1 MNKAYSSY
9 TSINQ
14 KWAKQIPSHWT
25 SKRMKAVFAMR
36 KERNN
41 PIVTENI
48 LSLTAKQGVVPYA
61 EKEGTGGNKPKSDLT
76 QYNICHENDLLV
88 NCMNVVSGAAGVSR
102 YYGAISPV
110 YYAFYPHEDEN
121 IWYYHYIFRLLP
133 FQRSLVGL
141 GKGILM
147 HESDDGTLTSVR
159 MRISMDYLG
168 NVLLPVPP
176 RDEQD
181 QIVRFLDWKVS
192 SVNKLIGVKQK
203 QIAALKEFMQA
214 EIEKQLY
221 AYPVEETVR
230 LKQLG
235 VFFKGGGFSRDNLV
249 EEDGYPAILYGDI
262 YTQYEYKTAVINHSI
277 DGVAYSASR
286 KISKGDIVMAGTGET
301 KDEIGK
307 SILYMGD
314 EIVAAG
320 GDVIVFHPNEGINVE
335 YLLYQLYSQAALK
348 HRYING
354 KGDIIVHIYPTALG
368 NTIITL
374 PGKTDQKKAVARI
387 NEIIEQVK
395 KAISL
400 LTDEISVLREY
411 RVRLVADVVTG
422 KIDVR
427 NIEIP
432 EYEFVDE
439 DADGDAE
446 DADGEE
452 ETEEQED

>member
-1 MNKAYSSY
+1 MQKYADY
-9 TSINQ
+9 TPAQ
-14 KWAKQIPSHWT
+14 AAWLDELPSHWQCT
-25 SKRMKAVFAMR
+25 KIGALFSERKSKVSDKDYA
-36 KERNN
+36 
-41 PIVTENI
+41 P
-48 LSLTAKQGVVPYA
+48 LSVARIGVVPQLATAVKTDAGDNRKLVCAGDFVINSRSDRKGSCGVAKLDGSVSLINIVLTPRNGLSERYVHYLLRSQPFSEEYYRNGRGIVA
-61 EKEGTGGNKPKSDLT
+61 DLWTTRYSEMKS
-76 QYNICHENDLLV
+76 I
-88 NCMNVVSGAAGVSR
+88 
-102 YYGAISPV
+102 
-110 YYAFYPHEDEN
+110 
-121 IWYYHYIFRLLP
+121 
-133 FQRSLVGL
+133 
-141 GKGILM
+141 
-147 HESDDGTLTSVR
+147 
-159 MRISMDYLG
+159 
-168 NVLLPVPP
+168 LLPVPP
-176 RDEQD
+176 REEQD

-192 SVNKLIGVKQK
+192 SINRLIGVKQK

-235 VFFKGGGFSRDNLV
+235 TFFKGGGFSRENLV
-249 EEDGYPAILYGDI
+249 EEEGYPAILYGDI

-277 DGVAYSASR
+277 DGAAYSASR
-286 KISKGDIVMAGTGET
+286 KISKGDIVMAGTGEA

-307 SILYMGD
+307 SILYTGD
-314 EIVAAG
+314 EIVALG

-374 PGKTDQKKAVARI
+374 PGEADQNKVVAII
-387 NEIIEQVK
+387 NEIIDQVK
-395 KAISL
+395 KAIAV

-411 RVRLVADVVTG
+411 RVRLVADTVTG

-427 NIEIP
+427 GIEIP

-439 DADGDAE
+439 DTDADNE
-446 DADGEE
+446 DDGEE
-452 ETEEQED
+452 DTEEQEGAEE

>member
-1 MNKAYSSY
+1 MQKYADY
-9 TSINQ
+9 TPAQ
-14 KWAKQIPSHWT
+14 AAWLDELPSHWQCT
-25 SKRMKAVFAMR
+25 KIGALFSERKSKVSDKDYA
-36 KERNN
+36 
-41 PIVTENI
+41 P
-48 LSLTAKQGVVPYA
+48 LSVARIGVVPQLATAVKTDAGDNRKLVCAGDFVINSRSDRKGSCGVAKLDGSVSLINIVLTPRNGLSERYVHYLLRSQPFSEEYYRNGRGIVA
-61 EKEGTGGNKPKSDLT
+61 DLWTTRYSEMKS
-76 QYNICHENDLLV
+76 I
-88 NCMNVVSGAAGVSR
+88 
-102 YYGAISPV
+102 
-110 YYAFYPHEDEN
+110 
-121 IWYYHYIFRLLP
+121 
-133 FQRSLVGL
+133 
-141 GKGILM
+141 
-147 HESDDGTLTSVR
+147 
-159 MRISMDYLG
+159 
-168 NVLLPVPP
+168 LLPVPP
-176 RDEQD
+176 REEQD

-192 SVNKLIGVKQK
+192 SINRLIGVKQK

-235 VFFKGGGFSRDNLV
+235 TFFKGGGFSRENLV
-249 EEDGYPAILYGDI
+249 EEEGYPAILYGDI

-277 DGVAYSASR
+277 DGAAYSASR

-307 SILYMGD
+307 SILYTGD
-314 EIVAAG
+314 EIVALG

-374 PGKTDQKKAVARI
+374 PGEADQNKVVAII
-387 NEIIEQVK
+387 NEIIDQVK
-395 KAISL
+395 KAIAV

-411 RVRLVADVVTG
+411 RVRLVADTVTG

-427 NIEIP
+427 GIEIP

-439 DADGDAE
+439 DTDADNE
-446 DADGEE
+446 DDGEE
-452 ETEEQED
+452 DTEEQEGAEE